1 MRRDSLQYMT
11 VKKWV
16 IVALVLMLLM
26 AVSLLVGV
34 SLEHFQL
41 VRKFLDSKSTKSVPS
56 SISTASIE
64 TTMVPS
70 TETKKLPDFNTDET
84 ENFIP

>member
-1 MRRDSLQYMT
+1 
-11 VKKWV
+11 
-16 IVALVLMLLM
+16 MLLM

-56 SISTASIE
+56 TPISTTSIE

-70 TETKKLPDFNTDET
+70 TETKNLPDFNTDET